1 MHVLAVVASLLV
13 GAVFVVSSVA
23 KSADPARWTGQAA
36 GMGVPAPIARLVP
49 YGEAVLA
56 AWLISQWQRSLA
68 ASVAIGVL
76 LVFSALV
83 AVRLAQGRR
92 PVCACFGSLS
102 ARPIGA
108 STLVRNGLI
117 AAVAAVAALG

>member
-1 MHVLAVVASLLV
+1 MLAAVASVLV

-23 KSADPARWTGQAA
+23 KSADPARWLAQAA
-36 GMGVPAPIARLVP
+36 GMGVPAPIARPVP
-49 YGEAVLA
+49 YAEALLA

-76 LVFSALV
+76 VVFSALIG
-83 AVRLAQGRR
+83 VRLAQGRR

-108 STLVRNGLI
+108 STLVRNAVI
-117 AAVAAVAALG
+117 VAVAVVAVLA

>member
-1 MHVLAVVASLLV
+1 
-13 GAVFVVSSVA
+13 
-23 KSADPARWTGQAA
+23 
-36 GMGVPAPIARLVP
+36 MGVPWSAARTVP

-56 AWLISQWQRSLA
+56 AWLVVQWQRAVA
-68 ASVAIGVL
+68 ASVAVL
-76 LVFSALV
+76 VLVVFTALV

-108 STLVRNGLI
+108 STLARNGLI
-117 AAVAAVAALG
+117 LAVALVAAIG